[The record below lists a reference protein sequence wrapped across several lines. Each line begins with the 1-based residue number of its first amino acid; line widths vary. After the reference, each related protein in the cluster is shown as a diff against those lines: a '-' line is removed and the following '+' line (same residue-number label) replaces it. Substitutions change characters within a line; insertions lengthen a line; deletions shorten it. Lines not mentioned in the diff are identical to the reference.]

1 MTART
6 ATRTARG
13 RFSAVKALVLGFG
26 GVMVLVGG
34 LLGWS
39 LFASISGAVITTGL
53 VEVESGNQVIEH
65 VDGGMVSEILVR
77 DGDRVAQGDVLL
89 RFSDGKVR
97 SEETILKAQYAE
109 LVARRNRLEAE
120 FLSEE
125 AIGWNERLLTM
136 AASDPQVQQI
146 LDGQERLFRARA
158 AARAGEVAQIRE
170 QIGQARE
177 EIAGLEAQAGSLTD
191 QAALIDRELQAQRTL
206 FDKGLTRLDRLMAV
220 ERAAEDLE
228 GRSGAIAASI
238 ARARGK
244 IAELEIQILQIAAR
258 CIEEAEEQARDIQA
272 RENEVKERLFS
283 VQDTLGRLEVRA
295 PVSGEVFGLTVF
307 SPQEVVR
314 PGESILQ
321 IVPEDA
327 GLVVTARLN
336 PIDVDQVYPGQDA
349 KLRFSAFPARVTP
362 EFDGHVVR
370 VSPDAVHD
378 AESGVSWYEVELA
391 LDEPDG
397 TGASASNAEET
408 GAARGS
414 NRVAGNLALTPGMP
428 VEAHI
433 RTAERS
439 VMSYLVK
446 PVTDFF
452 YRSLREE

>member
-6 ATRTARG
+6 AQG
-13 RFSAVKALVLGFG
+13 RFSAGRALLLGFG
-26 GVMVLVGG
+26 GVAVLCGG

-39 LFASISGAVITTGL
+39 MFASISGAVIAAGL
-53 VEVESGNQVIEH
+53 VEVESGNQVVEH
-65 VDGGMVSEILVR
+65 IDGGTVSEILVR
-77 DGDRVAQGDVLL
+77 DGDRVTRGDVLL
-89 RFSDGKVR
+89 RFSDGQMR
-97 SEETILKAQYAE
+97 SDEAILKAQFAE
-109 LVARRNRLEAE
+109 LAAWRNRLEAE
-120 FLSEE
+120 FLSAE
-125 AIGWNERLLTM
+125 AIVWDEELLTM
-136 AASDPQVQQI
+136 AAADPQVQEI
-146 LDGQERLFRARA
+146 LDGQERLFRARE

-170 QIGQARE
+170 RIGQARE
-177 EIAGLEAQAGSLTD
+177 EIAGLGAQAASLKD
-191 QAALIDRELQAQRTL
+191 QAVLIDRELAAQRTL
-206 FDKGLTRLDRLMAV
+206 FDKGLTRLDRLMAI

-244 IAELEIQILQIAAR
+244 IAELEIQILQIDAR

-272 RENEVKERLFS
+272 RENEVKERLAS
-283 VQDTLGRLEVRA
+283 VQRSLGRLEVRA
-295 PVSGEVFGLTVF
+295 PVSGEVFGRTVF
-307 SPQEVVR
+307 APQEVVR
-314 PGESILQ
+314 PGEPILQ

-336 PIDVDQVYPGQDA
+336 PINVDQVYPGQDA

-370 VSPDAVHD
+370 VSPDAVRD

-391 LDEPDG
+391 LGGPDG
-397 TGASASNAEET
+397 TGPAAGNAEET

-414 NRVAGNLALTPGMP
+414 NRVAGNLVLTPGMP

-433 RTAERS
+433 RTEERS
-439 VMSYLVK
+439 VMSFLVK

-452 YRSLREE
+452 YRSLRED